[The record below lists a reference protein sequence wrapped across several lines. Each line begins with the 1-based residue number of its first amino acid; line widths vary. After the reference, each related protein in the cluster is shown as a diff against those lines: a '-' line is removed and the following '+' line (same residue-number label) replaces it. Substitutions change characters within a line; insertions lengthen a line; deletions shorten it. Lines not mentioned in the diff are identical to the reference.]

1 MKREDVKREN
11 VNDPAGRGWRAGRR
25 RRRERVALGILF
37 TFCVFTFSP
46 FPTPAAAQPTQEEV
60 FRSIGENVN
69 EPVDSGRVLGV
80 LAGIA
85 GVIVLLAVI
94 SQRRKRDATPKA
106 LHHHGKLLKE
116 VLGSVSIKGAEMKQ
130 LKAIVQD
137 GKSRGES
144 GAAESPL
151 TLLLCPS
158 VLVKAVKANPEKV
171 DQPVV
176 AGLVKRMV
184 GR

>member
-1 MKREDVKREN
+1 
-11 VNDPAGRGWRAGRR
+11 
-25 RRRERVALGILF
+25 VALSIF
-37 TFCVFTFSP
+37 VTFHVFTFSP
-46 FPTPAAAQPTQEEV
+46 LLTPAVAQPTQEEV

-85 GVIVLLAVI
+85 GVIVLLVVV

-106 LHHHGKLLKE
+106 LNHHGKLLKE
-116 VLGSVSIKGAEMKQ
+116 VLGSVSIKSAEMKQ

-144 GAAESPL
+144 DCAESPL

-158 VLVKAVKANPEKV
+158 VLIKTVKAHPGKV
-171 DQPVV
+171 DQSVV
-176 AGLVKRMV
+176 AGLLKRMA
-184 GR
+184 RR